1 MALKPVGNQE
11 SITTSGSSAKSGA
24 IDQKTKYLRVV
35 AISND
40 AYIQVGPET
49 PDPTA
54 TTASFYLVEDKPE
67 LLSLGSVRAQTVQNV
82 TKGATTIID
91 FQSGTGSQF
100 VVGDYVSLTA
110 PGQTGFNF
118 SFKEVTAVNT
128 TANFDGYHGTRI
140 TVNYDSSSVSGT
152 WDESLLGSDLRAS
165 LKVAALQ
172 AGGAGTLK
180 IQQVQIVG
188 DA

>member
-1 MALKPVGNQE
+1 M
-11 SITTSGSSAKSGA
+11 
-24 IDQKTKYLRVV
+24 
-35 AISND
+35 
-40 AYIQVGPET
+40 
-49 PDPTA
+49 
-54 TTASFYLVEDKPE
+54 
-67 LLSLGSVRAQTVQNV
+67 
-82 TKGATTIID
+82 
-91 FQSGTGSQF
+91 
-100 VVGDYVSLTA
+100 VGDYVSLTA

-172 AGGAGTLK
+172 AGGAGTVK

>member
-40 AYIQVGPET
+40 AYIQVGPES

-54 TTASFYLVEDKPE
+54 TSASFYLVEDKPE
-67 LLSLGSVRAQTVQNV
+67 ILSLGSVRAQTVQNV
-82 TKGATTIID
+82 TKGATTVID

-118 SFKEVTAVNT
+118 SFKEVTAVNN

-140 TVNYDSSSVSGT
+140 TVDYNSTGVSGT
-152 WDESLLGSDLRAS
+152 WDQTKEGSDLRAS
-165 LKVAALQ
+165 FKVAALQ
-172 AGGAGTLK
+172 AGGAGTVK
-180 IQQVQIVG
+180 VQQVQIVG

>member
-1 MALKPVGNQE
+1 MALNPIGDQV
-11 SITTSGSSAKSGA
+11 SITTSGSSAKSA
-24 IDQKTKYLRVV
+24 AQSHKTKYLRVV
-35 AISND
+35 AKSND
-40 AYIQVGPET
+40 AYIAIGGE
-49 PDPTA
+49 PTA
-54 TTASFYLVEDKPE
+54 TTASFYLVANVPE
-67 LLSLGSVRAQTVQNV
+67 VISTGQVRSQPVQNV

-172 AGGAGTLK
+172 AGGAGTVK

>member
-24 IDQKTKYLRVV
+24 IDLKTKYLRAV

-40 AYIQVGPET
+40 AYIQVGPES

-54 TTASFYLVEDKPE
+54 TTASFYLVKDKPE
-67 LLSLGSVRAQTVQNV
+67 ILCLGSVRAQTVQKV
-82 TKGATTIID
+82 TKGTTTIID

-140 TVNYDSSSVSGT
+140 TVNYNSTGVSGT
-152 WDESLLGSDLRAS
+152 WDEAKLGSDLRAS

-172 AGGAGTLK
+172 AGGAGTVK